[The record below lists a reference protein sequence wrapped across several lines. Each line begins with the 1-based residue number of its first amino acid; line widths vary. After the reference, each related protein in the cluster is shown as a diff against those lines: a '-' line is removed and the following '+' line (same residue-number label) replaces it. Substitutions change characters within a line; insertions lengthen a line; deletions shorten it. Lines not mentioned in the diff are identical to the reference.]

1 MWERSKERAM
11 TTLRPKMHTSISADL
26 TGTTS
31 TNPQKPQVGRGI
43 LHAFGLLELL
53 AAGDAVA

>member
-1 MWERSKERAM
+1 M